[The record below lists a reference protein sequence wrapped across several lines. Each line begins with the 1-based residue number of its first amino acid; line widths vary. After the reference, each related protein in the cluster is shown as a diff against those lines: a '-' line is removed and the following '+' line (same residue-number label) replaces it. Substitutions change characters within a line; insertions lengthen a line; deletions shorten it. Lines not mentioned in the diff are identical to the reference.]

1 MDKILTKFSASELAR
16 LIATKEVSPVD
27 VMRGYLDRIERYDS
41 DLNSYITICK
51 DDALEEAKK
60 AEKAVMD
67 GEVLGPLH
75 GLPLG
80 VKDQF
85 ETKGVLTTAS
95 SKILANYVPNEDAT
109 IVARAKEAGAILL
122 GKLNMSPFVAGGG
135 DYLSRENPPRN
146 PWNFD
151 RDPGSSSHGSGI
163 AIAASL
169 CSIAFGEDTGGSIR
183 GPADLN
189 GIVGLR
195 PTWGRVSRHGLL
207 LFCWSMDAGGPM
219 TRTVEDTALVM
230 NAIAGYDPKDSLT
243 SKLPVPDYTKCLTT
257 DVRGL
262 RAGLLMDHMEPG
274 LTSEEVRKSIR
285 DAVSQLEGMGVIVEE
300 VSLPILKEIGPAGAV
315 ISGGD
320 GAFLQRELVR
330 RKTDNYTVSSRRS
343 VITNSL
349 IPTHVIEKA
358 NKMRALFRNEWVNAF
373 KQYDVLL
380 GPTRMTTAI
389 KLEYDDGPLTREK
402 AEKNFEWR
410 RGYTCPASIAG
421 TPAMSIPCG
430 FDSEGL
436 PIGIQIMASH
446 FREDVVLAVG
456 NAYENNNDWHM
467 RRPLI

>member
-1 MDKILTKFSASELAR
+1 M
-16 LIATKEVSPVD
+16 
-27 VMRGYLDRIERYDS
+27 
-41 DLNSYITICK
+41 
-51 DDALEEAKK
+51 
-60 AEKAVMD
+60 
-67 GEVLGPLH
+67 
-75 GLPLG
+75 
-80 VKDQF
+80 
-85 ETKGVLTTAS
+85 
-95 SKILANYVPNEDAT
+95 
-109 IVARAKEAGAILL
+109 
-122 GKLNMSPFVAGGG
+122 
-135 DYLSRENPPRN
+135 
-146 PWNFD
+146 
-151 RDPGSSSHGSGI
+151 
-163 AIAASL
+163 
-169 CSIAFGEDTGGSIR
+169 
-183 GPADLN
+183 
-189 GIVGLR
+189 
-195 PTWGRVSRHGLL
+195 
-207 LFCWSMDAGGPM
+207 
-219 TRTVEDTALVM
+219 
-230 NAIAGYDPKDSLT
+230 T
-243 SKLPVPDYTKCLTT
+243 SKLPVPDYTKSLTT

-262 RAGLLMDHMEPG
+262 RAGLLMEFLEPG
-274 LTSEEVRKSIR
+274 FTSEEVRKSIM

-349 IPTHVIEKA
+349 IPTHVLDKA